1 MARRAGGGGL
11 TQNGQSHAN
20 GEPPPSTLAAKIV
33 ENRSKTVQQN
43 QPEGKEL
50 FSKLLQE
57 YLADPTIEESSL
69 ETNAKLIKVVAEAG
83 LDTLL
88 RDDPFSRD
96 DRIQQAKDSI
106 AVIRLTIE
114 RVPTVLFYSEASSSN
129 SLSLPLFLGLL
140 PKVISLFGRP
150 HLDAIQSD
158 LTALL
163 ETCMSV
169 GRKSTRSWQ
178 ASEAIDSILRLCV
191 DGNSLLFSRS

>member
-11 TQNGQSHAN
+11 TQPGLGHAN
-20 GEPPPSTLAAKIV
+20 GDPPPSTLAAKIV
-33 ENRSKTVQQN
+33 ENRSKTTQQN

-57 YLADPTIEESSL
+57 YLADPALEDSSV

-83 LDTLL
+83 LDTML

-106 AVIRLTIE
+106 AVISLTIE
-114 RVPTVLFYSEASSSN
+114 RVPTVLFYSDDSPAS
-129 SLSLPLFLGLL
+129 SLSLPLFLCLL
-140 PKVISLFGRP
+140 PKIFSLLGRP
-150 HLDAIQSD
+150 HLDAVESE

-163 ETCMSV
+163 ERCMSV
-169 GRKSTRSWQ
+169 GRQSTRSWQ
-178 ASEAIDSILRLCV
+178 TSESVVSILKFCV
-191 DGNSLLFSRS
+191 DGTLFV